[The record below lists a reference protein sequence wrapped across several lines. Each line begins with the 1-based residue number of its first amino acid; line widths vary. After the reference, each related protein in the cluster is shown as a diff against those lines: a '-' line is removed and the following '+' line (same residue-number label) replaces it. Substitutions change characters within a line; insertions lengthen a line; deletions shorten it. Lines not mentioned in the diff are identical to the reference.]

1 MLNCKE
7 ATALMSQA
15 QDRPLGRVERLR
27 LRLHL
32 LFCRGCRRFN
42 AQMTFLRCAITRR
55 SNTFKEP

>member
-15 QDRPLGRVERLR
+15 QDRPLSRAERLR

-42 AQMTFLRCAITRR
+42 AQMTFLRRAITCRG
-55 SNTFKEP
+55 NKFKEP